1 MQNDTD
7 KGKDRKELYQM
18 ESIKKIIVEVDE
30 VIEAETSSL
39 AGWIREGRS
48 YAEEEAALLTALSKL
63 LEQRVNLEMLRIQV
77 DYTENENT

>member
-1 MQNDTD
+1 
-7 KGKDRKELYQM
+7 M

-39 AGWIREGRS
+39 ARWIREGQS

-63 LEQRVNLEMLRIQV
+63 LEQRVNLELLRIQV

>member
-1 MQNDTD
+1 
-7 KGKDRKELYQM
+7 M
-18 ESIKKIIVEVDE
+18 ESIKKIIAEVDE

-39 AGWIREGRS
+39 AGWIRKGQF

-63 LEQRVNLEMLRIQV
+63 LEQRANLEMLRLQV